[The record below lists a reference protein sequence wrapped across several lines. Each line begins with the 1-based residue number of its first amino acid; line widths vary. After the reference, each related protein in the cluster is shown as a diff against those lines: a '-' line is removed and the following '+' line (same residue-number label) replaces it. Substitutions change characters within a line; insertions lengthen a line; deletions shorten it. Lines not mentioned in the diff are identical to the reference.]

1 MVNLELYF
9 PDIFVVLF
17 LFYQELHLMYVS
29 MWHYPRQIS
38 LSKSNHD
45 FQRHL
50 FFTLCI
56 KPIFT
61 ERWREYAN
69 VTRFTDLYKTEQMGF
84 EVLHWQNKT
93 NKESLKWVASCQ
105 LYGIPKQLLNT
116 CPELSLTSLTH
127 TSFLFLSECFE
138 ALQMVLFFI
147 ISRKNANCDELL
159 RAQLFGNLEL
169 DNYMSHLICCRKWEK
184 THREFSVKLSL
195 C

>member
-93 NKESLKWVASCQ
+93 NKESLKWVTSCQ
-105 LYGIPKQLLNT
+105 LYGIPKLLLNT
-116 CPELSLTSLTH
+116 RPELSLTSQTY

-184 THREFSVKLSL
+184 THREFSVKLSR

>member
-1 MVNLELYF
+1 MVNMELYF

-17 LFYQELHLMYVS
+17 LFYQELHLIYVS

-69 VTRFTDLYKTEQMGF
+69 ATRFTDLYKTEQMGF
-84 EVLHWQNKT
+84 EVLQWQNKT

-105 LYGIPKQLLNT
+105 LKGIPKQLLNKYLPWT
-116 CPELSLTSLTH
+116 KFHFSYIY
-127 TSFLFLSECFE
+127 
-138 ALQMVLFFI
+138 I
-147 ISRKNANCDELL
+147 ISVFVWMFWSSPNGVV
-159 RAQLFGNLEL
+159 FH
-169 DNYMSHLICCRKWEK
+169 YI
-184 THREFSVKLSL
+184 
-195 C
+195 

>member
-1 MVNLELYF
+1 MLNLELYF
-9 PDIFVVLF
+9 SDIFVVLF

-105 LYGIPKQLLNT
+105 LYGIPELLLNT
-116 CPELSLTSLTH
+116 CLELHKFHFSYIY
-127 TSFLFLSECFE
+127 
-138 ALQMVLFFI
+138 I
-147 ISRKNANCDELL
+147 ISVFVWMFWSSPNGVV
-159 RAQLFGNLEL
+159 FH
-169 DNYMSHLICCRKWEK
+169 YI
-184 THREFSVKLSL
+184 
-195 C
+195 